1 MVIYPAIDLLDGRCV
16 RLLQGDFDA
25 KTEFSDDPVGVAQGF
40 FGAGSPWLHMV
51 DLSGAKAGKPV
62 QTELMR
68 KVAASTKAKIQSGGG
83 VRDADAIE
91 TLLDLGVTRVI
102 VGSKAVSEPATV
114 TQWLRRFG
122 SDRILL
128 ALDVRIE
135 DGMPYAATHGW
146 VTGSGKSLWAVMDAY
161 AAFPPVHVMCT
172 DIGRDGM
179 MTGPNIWLYE
189 VVRERYPDLQ
199 LQASGGVSCLEDLS
213 ALRRSGLVSGVIVGK
228 ALYAGKFTIQEA
240 LAC

>member
-16 RLLQGDFDA
+16 RLRQGDFDA

-40 FGAGSPWLHMV
+40 QAAGSGWLHMV
-51 DLSGAKAGKPV
+51 DLSGARAGKPV
-62 QTELMR
+62 QTDLMR
-68 KVAASTKAKIQSGGG
+68 RVAAGTKAKIQTGGG
-83 VRDADAIE
+83 VRDAGAIE
-91 TLLDLGVTRVI
+91 TLLDLGATRVI
-102 VGSKAVSEPATV
+102 VGSKAVSDPVTV

-122 SDRILL
+122 VERILL

-146 VTGSGKSLWAVMDAY
+146 VKGSGLSLWAVIDAY
-161 AAFPPVHVMCT
+161 ADFPPLHVMCT

-179 MTGPNIWLYE
+179 MTGPNIQLYD
-189 VVRERYPDLQ
+189 VIRERYPDMK
-199 LQASGGVSCLEDLS
+199 LQASGGVSGLEDLA
-213 ALRRSGLVSGVIVGK
+213 ALRGSGLVDGVIVGK
-228 ALYAGKFTIQEA
+228 ALYAGKFTLAEA